1 MMTNRE
7 WLSTLS
13 VDELWEW
20 LTSPAVKMTVECKQE
35 LTKYGVELGWSSAS
49 GRLLQWLKEEKE

>member
-1 MMTNRE
+1 MTNKE

-20 LTSPAVKMTVECKQE
+20 LTSPVAEMTVEGKPE
-35 LTKYGVELGWSSAS
+35 LTRYGVELGWSSAS
-49 GRLLQWLKEEKE
+49 RRLLQWLKEEKK